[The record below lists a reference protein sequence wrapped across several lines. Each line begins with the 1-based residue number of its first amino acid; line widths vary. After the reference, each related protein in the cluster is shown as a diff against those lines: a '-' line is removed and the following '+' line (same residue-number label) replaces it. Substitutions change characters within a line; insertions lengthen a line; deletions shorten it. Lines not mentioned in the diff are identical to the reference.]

1 MLAWQRRALENQ
13 KVTPKLILRCEF
25 WPQHPSSCLG
35 SHQQLSS
42 RIGEM
47 LRSVAWPT
55 HAVPPFTPSP
65 LTNNYKEQ
73 RKIFWKPHFYLQA
86 VSMDIDLGN
95 RITTDID
102 ILYLLWCNIFS
113 LSKFKYMLF
122 PVNNF
127 KSPILLGEKK
137 EMTVPREVI

>member
-1 MLAWQRRALENQ
+1 
-13 KVTPKLILRCEF
+13 
-25 WPQHPSSCLG
+25 
-35 SHQQLSS
+35 
-42 RIGEM
+42 
-47 LRSVAWPT
+47 
-55 HAVPPFTPSP
+55 
-65 LTNNYKEQ
+65 
-73 RKIFWKPHFYLQA
+73 
-86 VSMDIDLGN
+86 MDIDLGN

-137 EMTVPREVI
+137 EMTVPREEVI